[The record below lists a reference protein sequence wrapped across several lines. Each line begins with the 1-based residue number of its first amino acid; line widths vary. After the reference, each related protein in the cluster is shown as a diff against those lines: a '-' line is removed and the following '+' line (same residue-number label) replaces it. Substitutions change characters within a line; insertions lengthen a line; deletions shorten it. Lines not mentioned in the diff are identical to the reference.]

1 MSYHLYSWRTSFL
14 FSVLLFIILS
24 TQTALAQDDVPQNL
38 QDFLSQVAVVYYA
51 GEDNQYILN
60 LSCAEE
66 FASAY
71 EAGEGLER
79 YQIELVPQADA
90 DSLYVDMSVMAISPD
105 GEQIAYILK
114 TTKNTAELFLIDA
127 DGSNR
132 QKLQTFDSGHHA
144 LMWSPDSTQFAYSVR
159 PSDEAQAPQIY
170 LRDRDGL
177 NSLTLVQGMYPSW
190 SPDGSQIA
198 FYRKGVEFN
207 IQTLAADVFI
217 INRDGT
223 NEQFL
228 GSRQL
233 NASTPITWSPDG
245 SEPVYT
251 VTSEGLKLKVID
263 PQYSPDGN
271 YVPFILH
278 ENGNPKFQVL
288 NISTDTV
295 HDLIPDL
302 EGNVD
307 ISLFWSA
314 DNRYLLYRADEGVAV
329 VDHTGSYQQ
338 DVFFAGGIQDVGIYE
353 GPDVVMQL
361 VPAPAARKLCQTGYA
376 FLPTAA
382 DFKQLTQL
390 VREGEFAELR
400 QWLGATPQMLV
411 PLVLVFAALVVGG
424 SRILPKLRGS
434 GKSRRQANSP
444 RPHTQKRV
452 LRKDAPNTRN
462 LAVATPSKVFDL
474 DSLLLQLSPSDNWTI
489 RDAVEGVQIFGG
501 IGSGKTSGSGAAIA
515 RAFLHAGFGGLVL
528 CAKPGEKQLWIS
540 YAKETGREDDLI
552 IFSADSKWR
561 FNFLE
566 YEFKRKGVGGGQGHN
581 IVDLFLTIHELIE
594 GKVTANGGDKFW
606 DRATEQMIR
615 NAVTIL
621 VLSKTPLSVKA
632 INELIITAPLSPQQI
647 EDSHWRQNSFCAQCI
662 QAASTQPKS
671 QIEQHNFDVATTY
684 WLKEFPNQG
693 DRTRSSIIA
702 TFTSMASKLLDGLVW
717 NMFSTDLNIVP
728 EVTYRNGA
736 IIILDFS
743 VQEWNEIGR
752 VVQGIFKYAFQQ
764 SILRRDTNKHPR
776 PVFLFADESQ
786 HFISSHDFMFQST
799 VRDYLCCTVY
809 ASQNI
814 SNYYAKL
821 KSPSG
826 RDEVNSL
833 LGNLRTK
840 IFHAN
845 DDPPTNEYASN
856 VIGKIVQN
864 RKGTGITTNENQGQ
878 ESHSTNVGTSEVVDY
893 KVLPVTYST
902 LKTGGEP
909 NNLEVEAIVYR
920 GGKILNFT
928 NETYI
933 KAIFQQRSRAL
944 EGVSEYDV

>member
-1 MSYHLYSWRTSFL
+1 L
-14 FSVLLFIILS
+14 FIFSALLFAALS
-24 TQTALAQDDVPQNL
+24 TRITLAQNEPPENL

-90 DSLYVDMSVMAISPD
+90 DSLYVGMSVMAISPD
-105 GEQIAYILK
+105 GEQVAYILK
-114 TTKNTAELFLIDA
+114 TTKDTAELFLIDA

-144 LMWSPDSTQFAYSVR
+144 LMWSPDSSQFAYSHW
-159 PSDEAQAPQIY
+159 PTINDEADQIY
-170 LRDRDGL
+170 IRDRDGSNL
-177 NSLTLVQGMYPSW
+177 RTLAEGMYPSW

-198 FYRKGVEFN
+198 LYRKAQDFSMM
-207 IQTLAADVFI
+207 TPAADVYV
-217 INRDGT
+217 INSDGT
-223 NEQFL
+223 NEEFL
-228 GSRQL
+228 GSREL
-233 NASTPITWSPDG
+233 NTRNPITWSPDG

-251 VTSEGLKLKVID
+251 ASSDSLNLRIID
-263 PQYSPDGN
+263 PQYSPDKN
-271 YVPFILH
+271 YVPFIAN
-278 ENGNPKFQVL
+278 ENGNFKLQLL
-288 NISTDTV
+288 NISTDEV
-295 HDLIPDL
+295 YSLIAAL
-302 EGNVD
+302 EENVEL
-307 ISLFWSA
+307 SLFWSA
-314 DNRYLLYRADEGVAV
+314 DNQYLLYR
-329 VDHTGSYQQ
+329 VDHSIAVIDRTGSFQGE
-338 DVFFAGGIQDVGIYE
+338 VFFTGGMKNMGAYE
-353 GPDVVMQL
+353 GYDVVMQL
-361 VPAPAARKLCQTGYA
+361 VPASVARKLCQAGYA

-382 DFKQLTQL
+382 DFKQFTQL
-390 VREGEFAELR
+390 VREREFTELR
-400 QWLGATPQMLV
+400 QWLSVTPQVLV
-411 PLVLVFAALVVGG
+411 PLVLVFVALAVGG
-424 SRILPKLRGS
+424 LRILPKLRS
-434 GKSRRQANSP
+434 S
-444 RPHTQKRV
+444 
-452 LRKDAPNTRN
+452 
-462 LAVATPSKVFDL
+462 AVAKLSELFDL

-489 RDAVEGVQIFGG
+489 RDAADGTQIFGG
-501 IGSGKTSGSGAAIA
+501 TGSGKSSGSAAAIA
-515 RAFLHAGFGGLVL
+515 RAFLHAGFGGVVL
-528 CAKPGEKQLWIS
+528 CAKPEEKATWIN
-540 YAKETGREDDLI
+540 YAKETGRDKDLI

-561 FNFLE
+561 FNFLS
-566 YEFKRKGVGGGQGHN
+566 YEFQRKSVGGGQGHN
-581 IVDLFLTIHELIE
+581 IVNLFLTIHELIE

-606 DRATEQMIR
+606 DRATEQLIR

-647 EDSHWRQNSFCAQCI
+647 EDAHWRQNSFCAQCI

-671 QIEQHNFDVATTY
+671 EIEQHDFDVATTY
-684 WLKEFPNQG
+684 WLKEFPNVG

-717 NMFSTDLNIVP
+717 NMFSTELNIVP

-752 VVQGIFKYAFQQ
+752 VVQGIFKYTFQEA
-764 SILRRDTNKHPR
+764 ILRRDVNTHPR

-786 HFISSHDFMFQST
+786 NFISSNDFTFQS
-799 VRDYLCCTVY
+799 VARSARCCTVY

-845 DDPPTNEYASN
+845 DDPPTNEYASK
-856 VIGKIVQN
+856 VIGKTVQN
-864 RKGTGITTNENQGQ
+864 RTGTGITTSENQGQ
-878 ESHSTNVGTSEVVDY
+878 GSRSSNFGTNQVVDY
-893 KVLPVTYST
+893 KVLPVTYTT

-920 GGKILNFT
+920 GGKILNAT
-928 NETYI
+928 NDTYI
-933 KAIFQQRSRAL
+933 KAVFQQRSRAL
-944 EGVSEYDV
+944 EGVSEHDV